1 MLLPRETS
9 MEEGCAWQ
17 QWEEEEGRKV

>member
-9 MEEGCAWQ
+9 MEEGCAWP
-17 QWEEEEGRKV
+17 QWEEEEDRKV